1 MENNQ
6 YLYSVLN
13 GEKNDQNTTGV
24 DNNNSNIKLIN
35 YQKMATKRSNY
46 GPRKSRHSLF
56 DPSRMVNI
64 KLIAEDIRIK
74 LSEMNKKNEIIK
86 EKEKEEK
93 EKEMRENKEIKKSTL
108 IKARKKRKSRK
119 LISNDEEKKEE
130 NDEIKP
136 DENTEN
142 DTIIK
147 HKRSKKKK
155 QKSLNHQHLNS
166 IINLEY

>member
-86 EKEKEEK
+86 EK
-93 EKEMRENKEIKKSTL
+93 
-108 IKARKKRKSRK
+108 
-119 LISNDEEKKEE
+119 
-130 NDEIKP
+130 
-136 DENTEN
+136 
-142 DTIIK
+142 
-147 HKRSKKKK
+147 
-155 QKSLNHQHLNS
+155 
-166 IINLEY
+166 